1 MILCYEGTPGSG
13 KSYDAIV
20 KIIDNL
26 RLGRIVYTNISGID
40 DPVCREHIKLK
51 AKLDDY
57 ECSTHLVYLSDLE
70 ITQPQK
76 HCKPGSLLVI
86 DEVHKRLNAR
96 DWQSQKNKE
105 FADWGSTHRHGG
117 FDVLLITQGLEKVDS
132 QVRGLV
138 EFTHRYKKN
147 NYFGSLMEKQFL
159 VKVYEE
165 DSTKIIGKRSGKY
178 DKSVFKCYKSY
189 VTSDIKEMKIQSN
202 VNILKHPIFYSI
214 PVLLLI
220 FGYYFSK
227 SSFASGDWFG
237 TKKSMSAKMEAVKK
251 AEPVTVAKVE
261 NKVPVRAAP
270 LMIYERKFD
279 SAGKPVGEMKRVLI
293 GGIDKTKPLVKHPQK
308 AVVKPS
314 EISPVAGLS
323 PVVLPVR
330 NYQGYVSS
338 GDVLYVLIGSK
349 KTSLSYLKTI
359 HPDAEIV
366 DGSLRLS
373 GITYSPG
380 QSGPF

>member
-1 MILCYEGTPGSG
+1 MVLCYEGTPGSG
-13 KSYDAIV
+13 KCYDAIV

-76 HCKPGSLLVI
+76 HCKPGALLVI

-178 DKSVFKCYKSY
+178 DKSIYKCYKSY
-189 VTSDIKEMKIQSN
+189 VTSDIQEMKIQSN

-220 FGYYFSK
+220 FGYYFSR

-237 TKKSMSAKMEAVKK
+237 TKGQYQKKVAEIEKSFSPVVPAAALKSGDAVK
-251 AEPVTVAKVE
+251 VA
-261 NKVPVRAAP
+261 
-270 LMIYERKFD
+270 MYERKFD
-279 SAGKPVGEMKRVLI
+279 STGKPVGDIKRVLI
-293 GGIDKTKPLVKHPQK
+293 GGTDKVKSSIKRPQK
-308 AVVKPS
+308 AVVKPL
-314 EISPVAGLS
+314 EVGQVLS
-323 PVVLPVR
+323 VR
-330 NYQGYVSS
+330 NYQGFVSS
-338 GDVLYVLIGSK
+338 GNVLYVLIGSK
-349 KTSLSYLKTI
+349 KTSLSQLKI
-359 HPDAEIV
+359 IYPDAEII

-373 GITYSPG
+373 GTIYSPG
-380 QSGPF
+380 QTVPL

>member
-13 KSYDAIV
+13 KSFDAVV

-26 RLGRIVYTNISGID
+26 RLGRTVYTNISGID

-57 ECSTHLVYLSDLE
+57 ECEKRLVYLSDLE

-76 HCKPGSLLVI
+76 HCKPGALLVI

-117 FDVLLITQGLEKVDS
+117 YDVVLITQGLEKVDS

-147 NYFGSLMEKQFL
+147 NYFGSLMEKQYL

-165 DSTKIIGKRSGKY
+165 DSTKIIGKRSGTY
-178 DKSVFKCYKSY
+178 DKSIYKCYKSY

-220 FGYYFSK
+220 FGYYFSR

-237 TKKSMSAKMEAVKK
+237 TQAQYKK
-251 AEPVTVAKVE
+251 KVSE
-261 NKVPVRAAP
+261 
-270 LMIYERKFD
+270 IE
-279 SAGKPVGEMKRVLI
+279 
-293 GGIDKTKPLVKHPQK
+293 KTK
-308 AVVKPS
+308 
-314 EISPVAGLS
+314 S
-323 PVVLPVR
+323 PVVPVVVNKPGDAGKFVLYERTIDSKGKTINEIKTVLKGKEKKASGIAKKKINIQSVASSAR
-330 NYQGYVSS
+330 NYQGFVSS

-349 KTSLSYLKTI
+349 KTSLTDLKVL

-380 QSGPF
+380 QTVPL